1 MKENHRSLI
10 LSRAITIFLLALV
23 GACLIF
29 LPSIMEH
36 YFLYRQMPM
45 KLLPPLLIFCYI
57 CAVVAVGALLFLL
70 WLLCR
75 IAAGNVF
82 DRRNVA
88 LLGWLST
95 CCLLISI
102 ITAVAVAWYF
112 PCIIIAFAAGF
123 LFLILRVVRHV
134 FAAAVEL
141 KAENDMTI

>member
-1 MKENHRSLI
+1 MSYIFAVHYGALLSLSADADEI
-10 LSRAITIFLLALV
+10 VAAAT
-23 GACLIF
+23 
-29 LPSIMEH
+29 H
-36 YFLYRQMPM
+36 
-45 KLLPPLLIFCYI
+45 FCYI